1 MAAHTTKWAKLV
13 YPLLVHGAVKV
24 RERALVAME
33 LGMAA
38 MLDHQGALAKPLAGD
53 LRTVS
58 W

>member
-1 MAAHTTKWAKLV
+1 MATHTTKWAKLV

-58 W
+58 